1 MNVLMAFVIGGFV
14 CVLAQLTVDL
24 SKLTPAHVMVTFVAL
39 GAIVSGTGLYEKFI
53 EVGGAGLTL
62 PLTSFGHVLVQG
74 MLDDMKVEGW
84 LGLLTGG
91 LKAASMPLTAA
102 ILLGLIMSVLF
113 KPRHT

>member
-14 CVLAQLTVDL
+14 CVLAQLTLDL
-24 SKLTPAHVMVTFVAL
+24 TKLTPGHVMVMFVAL
-39 GAIVSGTGLYEKFI
+39 GAIVSGTGLYEKML

-74 MLDDMKVEGW
+74 MLDDMGTEGW

-102 ILLGLIMSVLF
+102 ILLGLGITAMF
-113 KPRHT
+113 QPRA

>member
-1 MNVLMAFVIGGFV
+1 MNVLMAFVMGGLV

-24 SKLTPAHVMVTFVAL
+24 TKLTPAHVMVAFVTL
-39 GAIVSGTGLYEKFI
+39 GAVVSGTGVYEKLI

-74 MLDDMKVEGW
+74 MLDDMRQEGW

-102 ILLGLIMSVLF
+102 ILLGLVIAAVF
-113 KPRHT
+113 QPRA